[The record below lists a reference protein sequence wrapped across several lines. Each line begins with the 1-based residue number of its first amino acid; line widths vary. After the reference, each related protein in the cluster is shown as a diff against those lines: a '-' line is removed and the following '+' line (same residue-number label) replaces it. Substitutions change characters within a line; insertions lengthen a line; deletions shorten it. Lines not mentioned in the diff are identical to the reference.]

1 MASAP
6 AGPARIGGARA
17 VTTGGA
23 AAAAREQ
30 ASRPEMQFYASQAA
44 SQAASQP
51 GSQLV
56 VQPDSQQPVPAI
68 DVDNAEDD
76 ESAYVGN
83 MRCDWLTANQLAE
96 WRRLF
101 HQWIQGPQGAGVAG
115 GSVRC
120 PPQRHL
126 VCNSDDLQRR

>member
-56 VQPDSQQPVPAI
+56 VQPDSQPPVPAI